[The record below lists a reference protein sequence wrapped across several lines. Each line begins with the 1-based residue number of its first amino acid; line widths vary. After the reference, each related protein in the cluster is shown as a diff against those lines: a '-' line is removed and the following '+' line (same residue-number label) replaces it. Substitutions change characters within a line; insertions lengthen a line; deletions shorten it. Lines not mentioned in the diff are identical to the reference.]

1 MTRGWDVHK
10 RIVGTTLL
18 AALVFAAPA
27 LADNWDKTFSVT
39 GKPTLVLRA
48 NDGNVRVD
56 AADIKQVEAR
66 VRTTGWRIGSG
77 EVLIRDTQDAN
88 RVEISV
94 RVPQGNFGIGN
105 WGVQIEF
112 RVPREADLDLN
123 TADGNIRATGVSG
136 AIRLNTND
144 GNLTLENLKGELRAS
159 THDGN
164 IEGINLD
171 GPLDANTG
179 DGDINLRGRWDRL
192 NLRTGDGNINVESQP
207 GTKMTSNWAAS
218 TGDGNIA
225 LRLPRDFACDLDAH
239 TGGGS
244 VRTDFEIITS
254 GKVGGPDL
262 RGRLNGGGQATLT
275 LRTGDGDIRLT
286 KI

>member
-1 MTRGWDVHK
+1 MLK
-10 RIVGTTLL
+10 RWVGIFLL
-18 AALVFAAPA
+18 GVSLVAGTAA
-27 LADNWDKTFSVT
+27 ADDWNKTFAVT

-56 AADIKQVEAR
+56 AADIKQIEAR

-94 RVPQGNFGIGN
+94 RVPQGTFGIGN

-112 RVPREADLDLN
+112 RVPREADLDLD
-123 TADGNIRATGVSG
+123 TSDGNIRATGVVG
-136 AIRLNTND
+136 AIRLNTGD
-144 GNLTLENLKGELRAS
+144 GNLTLESLKGDLRAS

-171 GPLDANTG
+171 GPLDADTG
-179 DGDINLRGRWDRL
+179 DGDINLRGRWDHL

-218 TGDGNIA
+218 TGDGDIA

-239 TGGGS
+239 TGDGS
-244 VRTDFEIITS
+244 VRTDFEITAS
-254 GKVGGPDL
+254 GKLGGPDL